1 MTQKEFECAKTILT
15 QARLQLSVKDGRFPA
30 NAMKGRYDWRKNID
44 AVLVTNPMDGG
55 YAPDM
60 KRDRVL
66 ERIETV
72 LK

>member
-1 MTQKEFECAKTILT
+1 MAGGK
-15 QARLQLSVKDGRFPA
+15 S
-30 NAMKGRYDWRKNID
+30 ID

-55 YAPDM
+55 YSANM

-72 LK
+72 LKWT

>member
-1 MTQKEFECAKTILT
+1 MAGGK
-15 QARLQLSVKDGRFPA
+15 S
-30 NAMKGRYDWRKNID
+30 ID

-66 ERIETV
+66 ERNETV
-72 LK
+72 LQWT